1 MASSCNQYL
10 AIDQQRRDSYLKNSK
25 TNVDRTLGYTN
36 SNIFLGKTR
45 TSRAKQSFPNQKE
58 GNMLLIAIMTELNI
72 EDALSPTPRNL
83 FMWSISNSRSKKF
96 IRGRYSFPMKSPRQR
111 HEAENKTISPTM
123 TKISSRTSWKGNYF
137 FALFVFSKI
146 MHA

>member
-72 EDALSPTPRNL
+72 EDELSPTPRNL

-111 HEAENKTISPTM
+111 HEAENKTISPIM

-137 FALFVFSKI
+137 LLYSYFQK
-146 MHA
+146 